1 MKEYQT
7 NKQKR
12 FEISDLFRLSN
23 LYSVETLLL
32 INDKNKK

>member
-1 MKEYQT
+1 MREYQT

-23 LYSVETLLL
+23 LYSVETMLL
-32 INDKNKK
+32 INKENKK